1 MRWVTDKVC
10 MTRNAHQL
18 GTGAAQPRSQSP
30 GCAGIQVSLFPPDA
44 SPDVHVRN
52 TAVSD
57 WGINQHLVISRG
69 MRRAPGSRRKR
80 SPWGWK
86 RISNGEAS

>member
-10 MTRNAHQL
+10 MTRNAYQL

-44 SPDVHVRN
+44 SPDVHVRS

-57 WGINQHLVISRG
+57 WGINQHIGDFLG
-69 MRRAPGSRRKR
+69 NEGSPREQKEKV
-80 SPWGWK
+80 PLGLEE
-86 RISNGEAS
+86 NQ